1 MTTVFRCSLALFS
14 HSQHLFTL
22 LFTHYKGF
30 AVSLD
35 TTLKAQSNSG
45 ILESVFKLS
54 ERKTTI
60 GTELYAG
67 FITFLAMSY
76 ILAVN
81 PAILGSIPGMDKGA
95 VFTATALA
103 AAAATLIMGI
113 WGNYPVMLAPGMSM
127 NGFFKGML
135 LSGSVAL
142 VWHEA
147 LFGIFLSGVLY
158 LILSMTNIRKA
169 MIESIPE
176 DLKLA
181 ITVSLGLFIAFL
193 GLKNA
198 GIIVSNPII
207 LVSMG
212 NIADPQVII
221 AYISIFVAL
230 GCMIRDIKLATFIS
244 FVSAILLTAL
254 ADVFSGTN
262 NAPIPEQVITAPP
275 SLSGSFAAVF
285 NFSGLTA
292 DKLFDLLFI
301 VIIFLIV
308 DFFDGLSTIVGVGRD
323 AGIIDKDGKVPNA
336 RSALVADAG
345 GTVIGSVL
353 GTTSITAFSES
364 GIASS
369 QGAKTGLAAV
379 VVAGLFLISLFLYPL
394 FSIFSAAMVAPAMVV
409 VGIYM
414 IGRLGDIRWEQKES
428 RIAAFFTIMFT
439 VLSFS
444 PANGMAMGFI
454 SYAFSMVVAGK
465 GKEVHLVIYAL
476 SLLFMGYLVLL

>member
-1 MTTVFRCSLALFS
+1 MSTDS
-14 HSQHLFTL
+14 
-22 LFTHYKGF
+22 
-30 AVSLD
+30 
-35 TTLKAQSNSG
+35 TLKAQNTSG
-45 ILESVFKLS
+45 SLDSMFKIT

-81 PAILGSIPGMDKGA
+81 PAILGGIPGMDKGA

-103 AAAATLIMGI
+103 AAIATLIMGI

-127 NGFFKGML
+127 NGFFKGLL
-135 LSGSVAL
+135 LSGSVAVL
-142 VWHEA
+142 WNEA
-147 LFGIFLSGVLY
+147 LFGIFLSGILY
-158 LILSMTNIRKA
+158 LAFSLTNIRKS

-198 GIIVSNPII
+198 GIIVSNPFV
-207 LVSMG
+207 LVGLGDIS
-212 NIADPQVII
+212 DPKVVI
-221 AYISIFVAL
+221 AYVSIFIAL
-230 GCMIRDIKLATFIS
+230 GCMVRDIKLATFIS
-244 FVSAILLTAL
+244 FVSAIVLTIL
-254 ADVFSGTN
+254 ADFFMGTS
-262 NAPIPEQVITAPP
+262 NAPIPDQFVAMPP
-275 SLSGSFAAVF
+275 SMAGSFGAIF
-285 NFSGLTA
+285 DFSAFTPE
-292 DKLFDLLFI
+292 KMFDLLFI
-301 VIIFLIV
+301 VLIFLIV

-336 RSALVADAG
+336 KSALVADAG
-345 GTVIGSVL
+345 GTVIGSIL

-379 VVAGLFLISLFLYPL
+379 MVAGLFLISLFLYPI

-414 IGRLGDIRWEQKES
+414 VGRLGQINWEKKES

-454 SYAFSMVVAGK
+454 SYAFTMVVAGK
-465 GKEVHLVIYAL
+465 GKEVHPLIYGL
-476 SLLFMGYLVLL
+476 CVVFLTYLILL

>member
-1 MTTVFRCSLALFS
+1 MSQETVLQAPSSEQSLIERQF
-14 HSQHLFTL
+14 
-22 LFTHYKGF
+22 K
-30 AVSLD
+30 V
-35 TTLKAQSNSG
+35 AQ
-45 ILESVFKLS
+45 
-54 ERKTTI
+54 RKSTI

-81 PAILGSIPGMDKGA
+81 PAILGDIPGMDRGA
-95 VFTATALA
+95 IFTATAIA
-103 AAAATLIMGI
+103 AAVATLIMGI
-113 WGNYPVMLAPGMSM
+113 FGNYPVMLAPGMSM

-135 LSGSVAL
+135 FSGSVAL
-142 VWHEA
+142 LWNEA
-147 LFGIFLSGVLY
+147 LFGIFLSGIIY
-158 LILSMTNIRKA
+158 LAFSMTKVRKT

-212 NIADPQVII
+212 NIKDPQVLI
-221 AYISIFVAL
+221 AYISIFIAL

-244 FVSAILLTAL
+244 FVSSIVLTIV
-254 ADVFSGTN
+254 ADMMLGTA
-262 NAPIPEQVITAPP
+262 NAPIPDSLVSAPP
-275 SLSGSFAAVF
+275 SLAPSFGAIF
-285 NFSGLTA
+285 DFSAFTA

-301 VIIFLIV
+301 VIIFFIV

-336 RSALVADAG
+336 KSALVADAG
-345 GTVIGSVL
+345 GTVIGTML

-379 VVAGLFLISLFLYPL
+379 VVSGLFLLSLFLYPL
-394 FSIFSAAMVAPAMVV
+394 FSIFSTAIVAPAMVV

-414 IGRLGDIRWEQKES
+414 VGRLGNIQWEQKES

-439 VLSFS
+439 ILSFS

-454 SYAFSMVVAGK
+454 SYSFSMIVAGR
-465 GKEVHLVIYAL
+465 GKEVHPIIYGL
-476 SLLFMGYLVLL
+476 SAIFIAYLVLM

>member
-1 MTTVFRCSLALFS
+1 MERIHTFIPPIYSI
-14 HSQHLFTL
+14 
-22 LFTHYKGF
+22 GF
-30 AVSLD
+30 IVSLD
-35 TTLKAQSNSG
+35 TALANSKSTS
-45 ILESVFKLS
+45 IVESIFKVTQ
-54 ERKTTI
+54 RKSTI

-81 PAILGSIPGMDKGA
+81 PAILGDIPGMDRGA
-95 VFTATALA
+95 IFTATALA
-103 AAAATLIMGI
+103 AGIATLIMGVF
-113 WGNYPVMLAPGMSM
+113 GNYPVMLAPGMSM
-127 NGFFKGML
+127 NGFFKGL
-135 LSGSVAL
+135 LFSSSMAL

-147 LFGIFLSGVLY
+147 LFGIFLSGIIY
-158 LILSMTNIRKA
+158 LIFSLTKIRRT
-169 MIESIPE
+169 MIEAIPE

-198 GIIVSNPII
+198 GIIVSNPIV

-212 NIADPQVII
+212 QITDPQVMI

-230 GCMIRDIKLATFIS
+230 ACMIRDIKLATFIS
-244 FVSAILLTAL
+244 FVASMVLTLGADMIL
-254 ADVFSGTN
+254 GTSH
-262 NAPIPEQVITAPP
+262 APIPETLISTPP
-275 SLSGSFAAVF
+275 SLAPSFGAIF
-285 NFSGLTA
+285 NFSGFTPE
-292 DKLFDLLFI
+292 KLFDLFFI
-301 VIIFLIV
+301 VMVFFIV
-308 DFFDGLSTIVGVGRD
+308 DFFDGLSTIVGVGKD

-336 RSALVADAG
+336 KSALVADAG
-345 GTVIGSVL
+345 GTVIGTIL

-379 VVAGLFLISLFLYPL
+379 MTAILFFLSLFLYP
-394 FSIFSAAMVAPAMVV
+394 IFSVFSTAIVAPAMVV

-414 IGRLGDIRWEQKES
+414 VGRLGQIQWDKKES
-428 RIAAFFTIMFT
+428 RIATFFTIMFT

-454 SYAFSMVVAGK
+454 TYSFSMLVAGK
-465 GKEVHLVIYAL
+465 GKEVHPLIYGL
-476 SLLFMGYLVLL
+476 SVVFIAYLVLM

>member
-1 MTTVFRCSLALFS
+1 MSTDS
-14 HSQHLFTL
+14 
-22 LFTHYKGF
+22 
-30 AVSLD
+30 
-35 TTLKAQSNSG
+35 TLKAQNTSG
-45 ILESVFKLS
+45 SLDSMFKIT

-81 PAILGSIPGMDKGA
+81 PAILGGIPGMDKGA

-103 AAAATLIMGI
+103 AAIATLIMGI

-127 NGFFKGML
+127 NGFFKGLL
-135 LSGSVAL
+135 LSGSVAVL
-142 VWHEA
+142 WNEA
-147 LFGIFLSGVLY
+147 LFGIFLSGILY
-158 LILSMTNIRKA
+158 LAFSLTNIRKS

-198 GIIVSNPII
+198 GIIVSNPFV
-207 LVSMG
+207 LVGLGDIS
-212 NIADPQVII
+212 DPKVII
-221 AYISIFVAL
+221 AYVSIFIAL
-230 GCMIRDIKLATFIS
+230 GCMVRDIKLATFIS
-244 FVSAILLTAL
+244 FVSAIVLTIL
-254 ADVFSGTN
+254 ADFFMGTS
-262 NAPIPEQVITAPP
+262 NAPIPDQFVAMPP
-275 SLSGSFAAVF
+275 SMAGSFGAIF
-285 NFSGLTA
+285 DFSAFTPE
-292 DKLFDLLFI
+292 KMFDLLFI
-301 VIIFLIV
+301 VLIFLIV

-336 RSALVADAG
+336 KSALVADAG
-345 GTVIGSVL
+345 GTVIGSIL

-379 VVAGLFLISLFLYPL
+379 MVAGLFLISLFLYPI

-414 IGRLGDIRWEQKES
+414 VGRLGQINWEKKES

-454 SYAFSMVVAGK
+454 SYAFTMVVAGK
-465 GKEVHLVIYAL
+465 RKEVHPLIYGL
-476 SLLFMGYLVLL
+476 CVVFLTYLILL

>member
-1 MTTVFRCSLALFS
+1 M
-14 HSQHLFTL
+14 
-22 LFTHYKGF
+22 
-30 AVSLD
+30 SLD
-35 TTLKAQSNSG
+35 STLKAQNQAG
-45 ILESVFKLS
+45 LLDSVFKIT
-54 ERKTTI
+54 ERKTTL

-81 PAILGSIPGMDKGA
+81 PAILGGIPGMDKGA

-103 AAAATLIMGI
+103 AAIATFIMGV

-135 LSGSVAL
+135 LSSSVAL
-142 VWHEA
+142 LWNEA
-147 LFGIFLSGVLY
+147 LFGIFLSGVVY
-158 LILSMTNIRKA
+158 LLLSLTNIRKSL
-169 MIESIPE
+169 IESIPE
-176 DLKLA
+176 DLKNA

-198 GIIVSNPII
+198 GIIVDNKFV
-207 LVSMG
+207 LVGMG
-212 NIADPQVII
+212 NITEPQVII
-221 AYISIFVAL
+221 AYISIFIAL
-230 GCMIRDIKLATFIS
+230 GCMVRDIKLATFIS
-244 FVSAILLTAL
+244 FVSAIVLTL
-254 ADVFSGTN
+254 IADMVMGTS
-262 NAPIPEQVITAPP
+262 NAPIPEQIVTAPP
-275 SLSGSFAAVF
+275 SMASTFGAIFD
-285 NFSGLTA
+285 FSSLTA
-292 DKLFDLLFI
+292 DKMFDLLF
-301 VIIFLIV
+301 VVVIFLIV
-308 DFFDGLSTIVGVGRD
+308 DFFDGMSTIVGVGRD

-379 VVAGLFLISLFLYPL
+379 VVSGLFLVSLFLYPL

-414 IGRLGDIRWEQKES
+414 IGRLGQINWDKKES

-465 GKEVHLVIYAL
+465 GKQVHPIIYAL
-476 SLLFMGYLVLL
+476 SAVFLAYLLLL

>member
-1 MTTVFRCSLALFS
+1 MSLES
-14 HSQHLFTL
+14 
-22 LFTHYKGF
+22 
-30 AVSLD
+30 
-35 TTLKAQSNSG
+35 TLKEQKSG
-45 ILESVFKLS
+45 SVLESIFKIS

-60 GTELYAG
+60 STELYAG
-67 FITFLAMSY
+67 FITFLAMTY

-81 PAILGSIPGMDKGA
+81 PAILGGIPGMDKGA
-95 VFTATALA
+95 VFTATALSA
-103 AAAATLIMGI
+103 AIATLIMGI

-142 VWHEA
+142 VWNEA
-147 LFGIFLSGVLY
+147 LFGIFLSGIVY
-158 LILSMTNIRKA
+158 LILSMTNIRKTL
-169 MIESIPE
+169 IESIPE

-181 ITVSLGLFIAFL
+181 ITVSLGMFIAFL

-212 NIADPQVII
+212 DISNPQVLI
-221 AYISIFVAL
+221 AYISIFIAL

-244 FVSAILLTAL
+244 FVSAILLTVI
-254 ADVFSGTN
+254 ADLVMGTN
-262 NAPIPEQVITAPP
+262 NAPIPDQVFSMPP
-275 SLSGSFAAVF
+275 SIDSTFGAVF
-285 NFSGLTA
+285 DISGLTA
-292 DKLFDLLFI
+292 DKWFDLLFI
-301 VIIFLIV
+301 VVIFLIV

-323 AGIIDKDGKVPNA
+323 AGIIDDDGKVPNA

-345 GTVIGSVL
+345 GTVIGSIL

-379 VVAGLFLISLFLYPL
+379 MVAGLFALSLFMYPI

-414 IGRLGDIRWEQKES
+414 IGRLGQISWDQKES
-428 RIAAFFTIMFT
+428 RIATFFTIMFT

-454 SYAFSMVVAGK
+454 SYSFSMLVAGR
-465 GKEVHLVIYAL
+465 GKEVHPVIYVL
-476 SLLFMGYLVLL
+476 SLVFLTYLVLL

>member
-1 MTTVFRCSLALFS
+1 MSTDF
-14 HSQHLFTL
+14 
-22 LFTHYKGF
+22 
-30 AVSLD
+30 
-35 TTLKAQSNSG
+35 TLKAQNTSG
-45 ILESVFKLS
+45 SLDSMFKIT

-81 PAILGSIPGMDKGA
+81 PAILGDIPGMDKGA
-95 VFTATALA
+95 VFTATALSA
-103 AAAATLIMGI
+103 AIATLIMGI

-127 NGFFKGML
+127 NGFFKGLL
-135 LSGSVAL
+135 LSGSVAVL
-142 VWHEA
+142 WNEA
-147 LFGIFLSGVLY
+147 LFGIFLSGILY
-158 LILSMTNIRKA
+158 LAFSLTNIRKS

-198 GIIVSNPII
+198 GIIVSNPFV
-207 LVSMG
+207 LVGLGDIS
-212 NIADPQVII
+212 DPKVII
-221 AYISIFVAL
+221 AYVSIFIAL
-230 GCMIRDIKLATFIS
+230 GCMVRDIKLATFIS
-244 FVSAILLTAL
+244 FVSAIVLTIL
-254 ADVFSGTN
+254 ADVFMGTS
-262 NAPIPEQVITAPP
+262 NAPIPEQLVAMPP
-275 SLSGSFAAVF
+275 SMAGSFGAIF
-285 NFSGLTA
+285 DFSAFTPE
-292 DKLFDLLFI
+292 KMFDLLFI
-301 VIIFLIV
+301 VLIFLIV

-336 RSALVADAG
+336 KSALVADAG
-345 GTVIGSVL
+345 GTVIGSIL

-379 VVAGLFLISLFLYPL
+379 MVAGLFLISLFLYPI

-414 IGRLGDIRWEQKES
+414 VGRLGQINWEKKES

-454 SYAFSMVVAGK
+454 SYAFTMVVAGK
-465 GKEVHLVIYAL
+465 RKEVHPLIYGL
-476 SLLFMGYLVLL
+476 CVVFLTYLILL

>member
-1 MTTVFRCSLALFS
+1 MSTDS
-14 HSQHLFTL
+14 
-22 LFTHYKGF
+22 
-30 AVSLD
+30 
-35 TTLKAQSNSG
+35 TLKAQNTSG
-45 ILESVFKLS
+45 SLDSMFKIT

-81 PAILGSIPGMDKGA
+81 PAILGGIPGMDKGA

-103 AAAATLIMGI
+103 AAIATLIMGV

-127 NGFFKGML
+127 NGFFKGLL
-135 LSGSVAL
+135 LSGSVAVL
-142 VWHEA
+142 WNEA
-147 LFGIFLSGVLY
+147 LFGIFLSGILY
-158 LILSMTNIRKA
+158 LAFSLTNIRKS

-198 GIIVSNPII
+198 GIIVSNPFV
-207 LVSMG
+207 LVGLGDIS
-212 NIADPQVII
+212 DPKVVI
-221 AYISIFVAL
+221 AYVSIFIAL
-230 GCMIRDIKLATFIS
+230 GCMVRDIKLATFIS
-244 FVSAILLTAL
+244 FVSAIVLTIL
-254 ADVFSGTN
+254 ADFFMGTS
-262 NAPIPEQVITAPP
+262 NAPIPDQFVAMPP
-275 SLSGSFAAVF
+275 SMAGSFGAIF
-285 NFSGLTA
+285 DFSAFTPE
-292 DKLFDLLFI
+292 KMFDLLFI
-301 VIIFLIV
+301 VLIFLIV

-336 RSALVADAG
+336 KSALVADAG
-345 GTVIGSVL
+345 GTVIGSIL

-379 VVAGLFLISLFLYPL
+379 MVAGLFLISLFLYPI

-414 IGRLGDIRWEQKES
+414 VGRLGQINWEKKES

-454 SYAFSMVVAGK
+454 SYAFTMVVAGK
-465 GKEVHLVIYAL
+465 RKEVHPLIYGL
-476 SLLFMGYLVLL
+476 CVVFLTYLILL

>member
-1 MTTVFRCSLALFS
+1 MSLESAAKPTPSSF
-14 HSQHLFTL
+14 
-22 LFTHYKGF
+22 
-30 AVSLD
+30 LD
-35 TTLKAQSNSG
+35 TR
-45 ILESVFKLS
+45 FKLS

-60 GTELYAG
+60 GTEIYAG

-81 PAILGSIPGMDKGA
+81 PAILGDIPGMDRGA

-103 AAAATLIMGI
+103 AALATLIMGLF
-113 WGNYPVMLAPGMSM
+113 GNYPVMLAPGMSM

-135 LSGSVAL
+135 FSGSVAL

-158 LILSMTNIRKA
+158 LILSMTQIRKA

-198 GIIVSNPII
+198 GIIVSNPFI

-212 NIADPQVII
+212 NISDPQVII

-244 FVSAILLTAL
+244 FVSAIILTVI
-254 ADVFSGTN
+254 ADAFMGTS
-262 NAPIPEQVITAPP
+262 NAPIPETLVTVPP
-275 SLSGSFAAVF
+275 SMAGSFGAIF
-285 NFSGLTA
+285 DFSGFTA
-292 DKLFDLLFI
+292 EKLFDLLFI
-301 VIIFLIV
+301 VVIFLIV

-353 GTTSITAFSES
+353 GTTSVTAFSES
-364 GIASS
+364 GIASA

-379 VVAGLFLISLFLYPL
+379 TVAGLFLVSLFLYPV

-414 IGRLGDIRWEQKES
+414 IGRLGQISWEQKES

-465 GKEVHLVIYAL
+465 GKQVHPVIYAL
-476 SLLFMGYLVLL
+476 SVLFMLYLVLL

>member
-1 MTTVFRCSLALFS
+1 MSTDS
-14 HSQHLFTL
+14 
-22 LFTHYKGF
+22 
-30 AVSLD
+30 
-35 TTLKAQSNSG
+35 TLKAQNTSG
-45 ILESVFKLS
+45 SLDSMFKIT

-81 PAILGSIPGMDKGA
+81 PAILGDIPGMDKGA
-95 VFTATALA
+95 VFTATALSA
-103 AAAATLIMGI
+103 AIATLIMGI

-127 NGFFKGML
+127 NGFFKGLL

-142 VWHEA
+142 LWNEA
-147 LFGIFLSGVLY
+147 LFGIFLSGILY
-158 LILSMTNIRKA
+158 LAFSLTNIRKS

-198 GIIVSNPII
+198 GIIVSNPFV
-207 LVSMG
+207 LVGLGDIS
-212 NIADPQVII
+212 DPKVII
-221 AYISIFVAL
+221 AYVSIFIAL
-230 GCMIRDIKLATFIS
+230 GCMVRDIKLATFIS
-244 FVSAILLTAL
+244 FVSAIVLTIL
-254 ADVFSGTN
+254 ADVFMGTS
-262 NAPIPEQVITAPP
+262 NAPIPEQFIAMPP
-275 SLSGSFAAVF
+275 SMAGSFGAIF
-285 NFSGLTA
+285 DFSAFTPE
-292 DKLFDLLFI
+292 KMFDLLFI
-301 VIIFLIV
+301 VLIFLIV

-336 RSALVADAG
+336 KSALVADAG
-345 GTVIGSVL
+345 GTVIGSIL

-379 VVAGLFLISLFLYPL
+379 MVAGLFLISLFLYPI

-414 IGRLGDIRWEQKES
+414 VGRLGQINWEKKES

-454 SYAFSMVVAGK
+454 SYAFTMVVAGK
-465 GKEVHLVIYAL
+465 RKEVHPLIYGL
-476 SLLFMGYLVLL
+476 CVVFLTYLILL

>member
-1 MTTVFRCSLALFS
+1 MSTDS
-14 HSQHLFTL
+14 
-22 LFTHYKGF
+22 
-30 AVSLD
+30 
-35 TTLKAQSNSG
+35 TLKAQNTSG
-45 ILESVFKLS
+45 SLDSMFKIT

-81 PAILGSIPGMDKGA
+81 PAILGGIPGMDKGA

-103 AAAATLIMGI
+103 AAIATLIMGI

-127 NGFFKGML
+127 NGFFKGLL
-135 LSGSVAL
+135 LSGSVAVL
-142 VWHEA
+142 WNEA
-147 LFGIFLSGVLY
+147 LFGIFLSGILY
-158 LILSMTNIRKA
+158 LAFSLTNIRKS

-198 GIIVSNPII
+198 GIIVSNPFV
-207 LVSMG
+207 LVGLGDIS
-212 NIADPQVII
+212 DPKVII
-221 AYISIFVAL
+221 AYVSIFIAL
-230 GCMIRDIKLATFIS
+230 GCMVRDIKLATFIS
-244 FVSAILLTAL
+244 FVSAIVLTIL
-254 ADVFSGTN
+254 ADFFMGTS
-262 NAPIPEQVITAPP
+262 NAPIPDQFVAMPP
-275 SLSGSFAAVF
+275 SMAGSFGAIF
-285 NFSGLTA
+285 DFSAFTPE
-292 DKLFDLLFI
+292 KMFDLLFI
-301 VIIFLIV
+301 VLIFLIV

-336 RSALVADAG
+336 KSALVADAG
-345 GTVIGSVL
+345 GTVIGSIL

-379 VVAGLFLISLFLYPL
+379 MVAGLFLISLFLYPI

-414 IGRLGDIRWEQKES
+414 VGRLGQINWEKKES

-454 SYAFSMVVAGK
+454 SYAFTMVVAGK
-465 GKEVHLVIYAL
+465 RKEVHPLIYGL
-476 SLLFMGYLVLL
+476 CMVFLTYLILL

>member
-1 MTTVFRCSLALFS
+1 MSTDS
-14 HSQHLFTL
+14 
-22 LFTHYKGF
+22 
-30 AVSLD
+30 
-35 TTLKAQSNSG
+35 TLKAQNTSG
-45 ILESVFKLS
+45 SLDSMFKIT

-81 PAILGSIPGMDKGA
+81 PAILGGIPGMDKGA

-103 AAAATLIMGI
+103 AAISTLIMGI

-127 NGFFKGML
+127 NGFFKGLL
-135 LSGSVAL
+135 LSGSVAVL
-142 VWHEA
+142 WNEA
-147 LFGIFLSGVLY
+147 LFGIFLSGILY
-158 LILSMTNIRKA
+158 LAFSLTNIRKS

-198 GIIVSNPII
+198 GIIVSNPFV
-207 LVSMG
+207 LVGLGDIS
-212 NIADPQVII
+212 DPKVII
-221 AYISIFVAL
+221 AYVSIFIAL

-244 FVSAILLTAL
+244 FVSAIVLTIL
-254 ADVFSGTN
+254 ADVFMGTS
-262 NAPIPEQVITAPP
+262 NAPIPEQLVAMPP
-275 SLSGSFAAVF
+275 SMAGSFGAIF
-285 NFSGLTA
+285 DFSAFTPE
-292 DKLFDLLFI
+292 KMFDLLFI
-301 VIIFLIV
+301 VLIFLIV

-336 RSALVADAG
+336 KSALVADAG
-345 GTVIGSVL
+345 GTVIGSIL

-379 VVAGLFLISLFLYPL
+379 MVAGLFLISLFLYPI

-414 IGRLGDIRWEQKES
+414 VGRLGQINWEKKES

-454 SYAFSMVVAGK
+454 SYAFTMVVAGK
-465 GKEVHLVIYAL
+465 RKEVHPLIYGL
-476 SLLFMGYLVLL
+476 CVVFLTYLILL

>member
-1 MTTVFRCSLALFS
+1 MSTDS
-14 HSQHLFTL
+14 
-22 LFTHYKGF
+22 
-30 AVSLD
+30 
-35 TTLKAQSNSG
+35 TLKAQNTSG
-45 ILESVFKLS
+45 SLDSMFKIT

-81 PAILGSIPGMDKGA
+81 PAILGGIPGMDKGA
-95 VFTATALA
+95 VFTATALSA
-103 AAAATLIMGI
+103 AIATLIMGI

-127 NGFFKGML
+127 NGFFKGLL
-135 LSGSVAL
+135 LSGSVAVL
-142 VWHEA
+142 WNEA
-147 LFGIFLSGVLY
+147 LFGIFLSGILY
-158 LILSMTNIRKA
+158 LAFSLTNIRKS

-198 GIIVSNPII
+198 GIIVSNPFV
-207 LVSMG
+207 LVGLGDIS
-212 NIADPQVII
+212 DPKVII
-221 AYISIFVAL
+221 AYVSIFIAL
-230 GCMIRDIKLATFIS
+230 GCMVRDIKLATFIS
-244 FVSAILLTAL
+244 FVSAIVLTIL
-254 ADVFSGTN
+254 ADVFMGTS
-262 NAPIPEQVITAPP
+262 NAPIPEQLVAMPP
-275 SLSGSFAAVF
+275 SMAGSFGAIF
-285 NFSGLTA
+285 DFSAFTPE
-292 DKLFDLLFI
+292 KMFDLLFI
-301 VIIFLIV
+301 VLIFLIV

-336 RSALVADAG
+336 KSALVADAG
-345 GTVIGSVL
+345 GTVIGSIL

-379 VVAGLFLISLFLYPL
+379 MVAGLFLISLFLYPI

-414 IGRLGDIRWEQKES
+414 VGRLGQINWEKKES

-454 SYAFSMVVAGK
+454 SYAFTMVVAGK
-465 GKEVHLVIYAL
+465 RKEVHPLIYGL
-476 SLLFMGYLVLL
+476 CVVFLTYLILL

>member
-1 MTTVFRCSLALFS
+1 MSTDS
-14 HSQHLFTL
+14 
-22 LFTHYKGF
+22 
-30 AVSLD
+30 
-35 TTLKAQSNSG
+35 TLKAQNTSG
-45 ILESVFKLS
+45 SLDSMFKIT

-81 PAILGSIPGMDKGA
+81 PAILGGIPGMDKGA

-103 AAAATLIMGI
+103 AAIATLIMGI

-127 NGFFKGML
+127 NGFFKGLL
-135 LSGSVAL
+135 LSGSVAVL
-142 VWHEA
+142 WNEA
-147 LFGIFLSGVLY
+147 LFGIFLSGILY
-158 LILSMTNIRKA
+158 LAFSLTNIRKS

-198 GIIVSNPII
+198 GIIVSNPFV
-207 LVSMG
+207 LVGLGDIS
-212 NIADPQVII
+212 DPKVVI
-221 AYISIFVAL
+221 AYVSIFIAL
-230 GCMIRDIKLATFIS
+230 GCMVRDIKLATFIS
-244 FVSAILLTAL
+244 FVSAIVLTIL
-254 ADVFSGTN
+254 ADFFMGTS
-262 NAPIPEQVITAPP
+262 NAPIPDQFVAMPP
-275 SLSGSFAAVF
+275 SMAGSFGAIF
-285 NFSGLTA
+285 DFSAFTPE
-292 DKLFDLLFI
+292 KMFDLMFI
-301 VIIFLIV
+301 VLIFLIV

-336 RSALVADAG
+336 KSALVADAG
-345 GTVIGSVL
+345 GTVIGSIL

-379 VVAGLFLISLFLYPL
+379 MVAGLFLISLFLYPI

-414 IGRLGDIRWEQKES
+414 VGRLGQINWEKKES

-454 SYAFSMVVAGK
+454 SYAFTMVVAGK
-465 GKEVHLVIYAL
+465 RKEVHPLIYGLCVVFLAYL
-476 SLLFMGYLVLL
+476 ILL

>member
-1 MTTVFRCSLALFS
+1 M
-14 HSQHLFTL
+14 
-22 LFTHYKGF
+22 
-30 AVSLD
+30 
-35 TTLKAQSNSG
+35 
-45 ILESVFKLS
+45 FKIT

-81 PAILGSIPGMDKGA
+81 PAILGGIPGMDKGA
-95 VFTATALA
+95 VFTATALSA
-103 AAAATLIMGI
+103 AIATLIMGI

-127 NGFFKGML
+127 NGFFKGLL
-135 LSGSVAL
+135 LSGSVAVL
-142 VWHEA
+142 WNEA
-147 LFGIFLSGVLY
+147 LFGIFLSGMLY
-158 LILSMTNIRKA
+158 LAFSLTNIRKS

-198 GIIVSNPII
+198 GIIVSNPFV
-207 LVSMG
+207 LVGLGDIS
-212 NIADPQVII
+212 DPKVII
-221 AYISIFVAL
+221 AYVSIFIAL
-230 GCMIRDIKLATFIS
+230 GCMVRDIKLATFIS
-244 FVSAILLTAL
+244 FVSAIVLTIL
-254 ADVFSGTN
+254 ADVFMGTS
-262 NAPIPEQVITAPP
+262 NAPIPEQLVAMPP
-275 SLSGSFAAVF
+275 SMAGSFGAIF
-285 NFSGLTA
+285 DFSAFTPE
-292 DKLFDLLFI
+292 KMFDLLFI
-301 VIIFLIV
+301 VLIFLIV

-336 RSALVADAG
+336 KSALVADAG
-345 GTVIGSVL
+345 GTVIGSIL

-379 VVAGLFLISLFLYPL
+379 MVAGLFLISLFLYPI

-414 IGRLGDIRWEQKES
+414 VGRLGQINWEKKES

-454 SYAFSMVVAGK
+454 SYAFTMVVAGK
-465 GKEVHLVIYAL
+465 RKEVHSLIYGL
-476 SLLFMGYLVLL
+476 CVVFLTYLILL

>member
-1 MTTVFRCSLALFS
+1 MSAELTGQRQASPS
-14 HSQHLFTL
+14 
-22 LFTHYKGF
+22 
-30 AVSLD
+30 
-35 TTLKAQSNSG
+35 
-45 ILESVFKLS
+45 IIESTFKVS
-54 ERKTTI
+54 ERKSTI
-60 GTELYAG
+60 GTEVYAG

-81 PAILGSIPGMDKGA
+81 PAILGDIPGMERGA

-103 AAAATLIMGI
+103 AAFATLIMGI
-113 WGNYPVMLAPGMSM
+113 FGNYPVMLAPGMSM

-147 LFGIFLSGVLY
+147 LLGIFFSGVIY
-158 LILSMTNIRKA
+158 LILSLTKIRKA

-212 NIADPQVII
+212 DISDPKVII
-221 AYISIFVAL
+221 AYISIFIAL
-230 GCMIRDIKLATFIS
+230 GCMVRDIKLATFIS
-244 FVSAILLTAL
+244 FVSAIVLTIL
-254 ADVFSGTN
+254 ADTFMGTN
-262 NAPIPEQVITAPP
+262 NAPIPEQLVAMPPSMASSFGAIFDFSGITAE
-275 SLSGSFAAVF
+275 
-285 NFSGLTA
+285 
-292 DKLFDLLFI
+292 KMFDLLFI
-301 VIIFLIV
+301 MIIFLIV

-336 RSALVADAG
+336 RSALIADAG
-345 GTVIGSVL
+345 GTVMGSMF
-353 GTTSITAFSES
+353 GTTSVTAFSES

-379 VVAGLFLISLFLYPL
+379 VVAGLFLLSLFLYPL
-394 FSIFSAAMVAPAMVV
+394 FSLFSAAMVAPAMVV

-414 IGRLGDIRWEQKES
+414 IGRLGDIKWEKKES

-465 GKEVHLVIYAL
+465 GKQVHPVIYVL
-476 SLLFMGYLVLL
+476 SVVFMAYLVLL

>member
-1 MTTVFRCSLALFS
+1 MSTDS
-14 HSQHLFTL
+14 
-22 LFTHYKGF
+22 
-30 AVSLD
+30 
-35 TTLKAQSNSG
+35 TLKAQNTSG
-45 ILESVFKLS
+45 SLDSMFKIT

-81 PAILGSIPGMDKGA
+81 PAILGGIPGMDKGA

-103 AAAATLIMGI
+103 AAISTLIMGI

-127 NGFFKGML
+127 NGFFKGLL
-135 LSGSVAL
+135 LSGSVAVL
-142 VWHEA
+142 WNEA
-147 LFGIFLSGVLY
+147 LFGIFLSGILY
-158 LILSMTNIRKA
+158 LAFSLTNIRKS

-198 GIIVSNPII
+198 GIIVSNPFV
-207 LVSMG
+207 LVGLGDIS
-212 NIADPQVII
+212 DPKVII
-221 AYISIFVAL
+221 AYVSIFIAL
-230 GCMIRDIKLATFIS
+230 GCMVRDIKLATFIS
-244 FVSAILLTAL
+244 FVSAIVLTIL
-254 ADVFSGTN
+254 ADVFMGTS
-262 NAPIPEQVITAPP
+262 NAPIPEQLVAMPP
-275 SLSGSFAAVF
+275 SMAGSFGAIF
-285 NFSGLTA
+285 DFSAFTPE
-292 DKLFDLLFI
+292 KMFDLLFI
-301 VIIFLIV
+301 VLIFLIV

-336 RSALVADAG
+336 KSALVADAG
-345 GTVIGSVL
+345 GTVIGSIL

-379 VVAGLFLISLFLYPL
+379 MVAGLFLISLFLYPI

-414 IGRLGDIRWEQKES
+414 VGRLGQINWEKKES

-454 SYAFSMVVAGK
+454 SYAFTMVVAGK
-465 GKEVHLVIYAL
+465 RKEVHSLIYGL
-476 SLLFMGYLVLL
+476 CVVFLTYLILL

>member
-1 MTTVFRCSLALFS
+1 MSTDS
-14 HSQHLFTL
+14 
-22 LFTHYKGF
+22 
-30 AVSLD
+30 
-35 TTLKAQSNSG
+35 TLKAQNSSG
-45 ILESVFKLS
+45 SLDSLFKIT

-81 PAILGSIPGMDKGA
+81 PAILGGIPGMDKGA

-103 AAAATLIMGI
+103 AAISTLIMGI

-127 NGFFKGML
+127 NGFFKGLL
-135 LSGSVAL
+135 LSGSVAVL
-142 VWHEA
+142 WNEA
-147 LFGIFLSGVLY
+147 LFGIFLSGILY
-158 LILSMTNIRKA
+158 LAFSLTNIRKS

-198 GIIVSNPII
+198 GIIVSNPFV
-207 LVSMG
+207 LVGLGDIS
-212 NIADPQVII
+212 DPKVII
-221 AYISIFVAL
+221 AYVSIFIAL
-230 GCMIRDIKLATFIS
+230 GCMVRDIKLATFIS
-244 FVSAILLTAL
+244 FVSAIVLTIL
-254 ADVFSGTN
+254 ADVFMGTS
-262 NAPIPEQVITAPP
+262 NAPIPEQLVAMPP
-275 SLSGSFAAVF
+275 SMAGSFGAIF
-285 NFSGLTA
+285 DFSAFTPE
-292 DKLFDLLFI
+292 KMFDLLFI
-301 VIIFLIV
+301 VLIFLIV

-336 RSALVADAG
+336 KSALVADAG
-345 GTVIGSVL
+345 GTVIGSIL

-379 VVAGLFLISLFLYPL
+379 MVAGLFLISLFLYPI

-414 IGRLGDIRWEQKES
+414 VGRLGQINWEKKES

-454 SYAFSMVVAGK
+454 SYAFTMVVAGK
-465 GKEVHLVIYAL
+465 RKEVHPLIYGL
-476 SLLFMGYLVLL
+476 CVVFLTYLILL

>member
-1 MTTVFRCSLALFS
+1 MSVES
-14 HSQHLFTL
+14 
-22 LFTHYKGF
+22 
-30 AVSLD
+30 
-35 TTLKAQSNSG
+35 TLKAQKSSG
-45 ILESVFKLS
+45 ILESIFKIS
-54 ERKTTI
+54 ERKTTVS
-60 GTELYAG
+60 TELYAG

-81 PAILGSIPGMDKGA
+81 PAILGGIPGMDKGA
-95 VFTATALA
+95 VFTATAISA
-103 AAAATLIMGI
+103 AIATLIMGI

-135 LSGSVAL
+135 LSGSVAV

-169 MIESIPE
+169 MIESLPE
-176 DLKLA
+176 DLKLS

-212 NIADPQVII
+212 DIANPQVLI
-221 AYISIFVAL
+221 AYISIFIAL
-230 GCMIRDIKLATFIS
+230 GCMVRDIKLATFIS
-244 FVSAILLTAL
+244 FVSAIVLTVMADWLL
-254 ADVFSGTN
+254 GTN
-262 NAPIPEQVITAPP
+262 YAPIPDQIVSMPP
-275 SLSGSFAAVF
+275 SMDSTFGAIFDLSGI
-285 NFSGLTA
+285 TM
-292 DKLFDLLFI
+292 DKWFDLLFI
-301 VIIFLIV
+301 VVIFLIV
-308 DFFDGLSTIVGVGRD
+308 DFFDGLSTIIGVGRD
-323 AGIIDKDGKVPNA
+323 AGIIDEDGKVPNA

-345 GTVIGSVL
+345 GTVIGSIL

-379 VVAGLFLISLFLYPL
+379 LVAGMFMLSLFLYPL

-414 IGRLGDIRWEQKES
+414 IGRLGQINWDQKES
-428 RIAAFFTIMFT
+428 RISAFFTIMFT

-454 SYAFSMVVAGK
+454 SYCFAMVVAGRA
-465 GKEVHLVIYAL
+465 KEVHPAIYVL
-476 SLLFMGYLVLL
+476 SLVFLAYLVLL

>member
-1 MTTVFRCSLALFS
+1 MNLNS
-14 HSQHLFTL
+14 
-22 LFTHYKGF
+22 
-30 AVSLD
+30 
-35 TTLKAQSNSG
+35 TLKITQ
-45 ILESVFKLS
+45 
-54 ERKTTI
+54 RKTLDSTFKI
-60 GTELYAG
+60 TERQSTVSTEIYAG

-81 PAILGSIPGMDKGA
+81 PAILGDIPGMNHGS

-103 AAAATLIMGI
+103 AAIATLIMGVF
-113 WGNYPVMLAPGMSM
+113 GNYPVMLAPGMSM

-135 LSGSVAL
+135 LSGSIAL

-147 LFGIFLSGVLY
+147 LFGIFLSGVVY
-158 LILSMTNIRKA
+158 LIFSLTKIRRN
-169 MIESIPE
+169 MIEAIPE
-176 DLKLA
+176 DLKLS
-181 ITVSLGLFIAFL
+181 ISVSLGLFIAFL

-212 NIADPQVII
+212 DITHPPVMI
-221 AYISIFVAL
+221 AYISIFIAL
-230 GCMIRDIKLATFIS
+230 ACMIRNIKLATFIS
-244 FVSAILLTAL
+244 FVSAIILTIF
-254 ADVFSGTN
+254 ADFILGTSY
-262 NAPIPEQVITAPP
+262 APLPEQLVSMPP
-275 SLSGSFAAVF
+275 SIEPSMGAIFDLSGF
-285 NFSGLTA
+285 TA
-292 DKLFDLLFI
+292 DKLMDLLFVV
-301 VIIFLIV
+301 VIFFIV

-323 AGIIDKDGKVPNA
+323 AGIISKDGKVPNA

-345 GTVIGSVL
+345 GTVIGAFL

-379 VVAGLFLISLFLYPL
+379 VVSGLFVLSLFLFPL
-394 FSIFSAAMVAPAMVV
+394 FSVFSAAMVAPAMVV
-409 VGIYM
+409 VGVYM
-414 IGRLGDIRWEQKES
+414 IGRIGQINWECTES
-428 RIAAFFTIMFT
+428 RISAFFTIMFT

-465 GKEVHLVIYAL
+465 GKQVHPLIYGLSVLFLVF
-476 SLLFMGYLVLL
+476 LFLT

>member
-1 MTTVFRCSLALFS
+1 M
-14 HSQHLFTL
+14 
-22 LFTHYKGF
+22 
-30 AVSLD
+30 
-35 TTLKAQSNSG
+35 
-45 ILESVFKLS
+45 FKIT

-81 PAILGSIPGMDKGA
+81 PAILGGIPGMDKGA

-103 AAAATLIMGI
+103 AAISTLIMGI

-127 NGFFKGML
+127 NGFFKGLL
-135 LSGSVAL
+135 LSGSVAIL
-142 VWHEA
+142 WNEA
-147 LFGIFLSGVLY
+147 LFGIFLSGILY
-158 LILSMTNIRKA
+158 LAFSLTNIRKS

-198 GIIVSNPII
+198 GIIVSNPFV
-207 LVSMG
+207 LVGLGDIS
-212 NIADPQVII
+212 DPKVII
-221 AYISIFVAL
+221 AYVSIFIAL
-230 GCMIRDIKLATFIS
+230 GCMVRDIKLATFIS
-244 FVSAILLTAL
+244 FVSAIVLTIL
-254 ADVFSGTN
+254 ADVFMGTS
-262 NAPIPEQVITAPP
+262 NAPIPEQLVAMPP
-275 SLSGSFAAVF
+275 SMAGSFGAIF
-285 NFSGLTA
+285 DFSAFTPE
-292 DKLFDLLFI
+292 KMFDLLFI
-301 VIIFLIV
+301 VLIFLIV

-336 RSALVADAG
+336 KSALVADAG
-345 GTVIGSVL
+345 GTVIGSIL

-379 VVAGLFLISLFLYPL
+379 MVAGLFLISLFLYPI

-414 IGRLGDIRWEQKES
+414 VGRLGQINWEKKES

-454 SYAFSMVVAGK
+454 SYAFTMVVAGK
-465 GKEVHLVIYAL
+465 RKEVHPLIYGL
-476 SLLFMGYLVLL
+476 CVVFLTYLILL

>member
-1 MTTVFRCSLALFS
+1 MSQETLIQPSPSSTSVIDRQFR
-14 HSQHLFTL
+14 
-22 LFTHYKGF
+22 
-30 AVSLD
+30 
-35 TTLKAQSNSG
+35 
-45 ILESVFKLS
+45 IS
-54 ERKTTI
+54 ERKSSI

-81 PAILGSIPGMDKGA
+81 PAILGDIPGMDRGA
-95 VFTATALA
+95 VFTATAIA
-103 AAAATLIMGI
+103 AAIATLIMGVF
-113 WGNYPVMLAPGMSM
+113 GNYPVMLAPGMSM
-127 NGFFKGML
+127 NGFFKGVL
-135 LSGSVAL
+135 FSGSVAL
-142 VWHEA
+142 LWHEA
-147 LFGIFLSGVLY
+147 LFGIFLSGIIY
-158 LILSMTNIRKA
+158 LIFSLTKIRKT

-198 GIIVSNPII
+198 GIIVANPFI

-212 NIADPQVII
+212 DIKEPQVLI

-244 FVSAILLTAL
+244 FVTSIVLTIA
-254 ADVFSGTN
+254 ADTFMGTA
-262 NAPIPEQVITAPP
+262 NAPIPDSLVSMPP
-275 SLSGSFAAVF
+275 SLAPSFGAIF
-285 NFSGLTA
+285 NFSAFTPE
-292 DKLFDLLFI
+292 KLFDLLFI
-301 VIIFLIV
+301 VIIFFIV

-336 RSALVADAG
+336 KSALVADAG
-345 GTVIGSVL
+345 GTVIGTVL

-369 QGAKTGLAAV
+369 QGARTGLAAV
-379 VVAGLFLISLFLYPL
+379 VVSGLFLVSLFLFPL
-394 FSIFSAAMVAPAMVV
+394 FSIFSTAIVAPAMVV

-414 IGRLGDIRWEQKES
+414 VGRLGSIQWEKKES

-439 VLSFS
+439 ILSFS

-454 SYAFSMVVAGK
+454 SYSFSMVVAGK
-465 GKEVHLVIYAL
+465 GKEVHPIIYGL
-476 SLLFMGYLVLL
+476 SAIFVTYLVLM

>member
-1 MTTVFRCSLALFS
+1 MSVES
-14 HSQHLFTL
+14 
-22 LFTHYKGF
+22 
-30 AVSLD
+30 
-35 TTLKAQSNSG
+35 TLKAQKSSG
-45 ILESVFKLS
+45 ILESIFKIS
-54 ERKTTI
+54 ERKTTVS
-60 GTELYAG
+60 TELYAG

-81 PAILGSIPGMDKGA
+81 PAILGGIPGMDKGA
-95 VFTATALA
+95 VFTATAVSA
-103 AAAATLIMGI
+103 AIATLIMGI

-135 LSGSVAL
+135 LSGSVAV

-169 MIESIPE
+169 MIESLPE
-176 DLKLA
+176 DLKLS

-198 GIIVSNPII
+198 GIIVSNPIL

-212 NIADPQVII
+212 DIANPQVLI
-221 AYISIFVAL
+221 AYISIFIAL
-230 GCMIRDIKLATFIS
+230 GCMVRDIKLATFIS
-244 FVSAILLTAL
+244 FVSAIILTVM
-254 ADVFSGTN
+254 ADWMLGTN
-262 NAPIPEQVITAPP
+262 FAPIPDQIVSMPP
-275 SLSGSFAAVF
+275 SMDSTFGAIFDLSGI
-285 NFSGLTA
+285 TM
-292 DKLFDLLFI
+292 DKWFDLLFI
-301 VIIFLIV
+301 VVIFLIV
-308 DFFDGLSTIVGVGRD
+308 DFFDGLSTIIGVGRD
-323 AGIIDKDGKVPNA
+323 AGIIDEDGKVPNA

-345 GTVIGSVL
+345 GTVIGSIL

-379 VVAGLFLISLFLYPL
+379 LVAGMFMLSLFLYPL

-414 IGRLGDIRWEQKES
+414 IGRLGQINWDQKES
-428 RIAAFFTIMFT
+428 RISAFFTIMFT

-454 SYAFSMVVAGK
+454 SYCFTMVVAGR
-465 GKEVHLVIYAL
+465 GKEVHPAIYAL
-476 SLLFMGYLVLL
+476 SVVFLAYLILL

>member
-1 MTTVFRCSLALFS
+1 MTQTVTLEQPRAKSALD
-14 HSQHLFTL
+14 
-22 LFTHYKGF
+22 
-30 AVSLD
+30 AR
-35 TTLKAQSNSG
+35 
-45 ILESVFKLS
+45 FKIS
-54 ERKTTI
+54 ERKSTL

-81 PAILGSIPGMDKGA
+81 PAILGDIPGMDQGA
-95 VFTATALA
+95 VFTATAIA
-103 AAAATLIMGI
+103 AAVATLIMGLF
-113 WGNYPVMLAPGMSM
+113 GNYPVMLAPGMSM

-142 VWHEA
+142 LWNEA
-147 LFGIFLSGVLY
+147 LLGIFLSGLIY
-158 LILSMTNIRKA
+158 LGFSMTRIRKT
-169 MIESIPE
+169 MIEAIPE

-212 NIADPQVII
+212 SIHDPQVLI
-221 AYISIFVAL
+221 AYISIFIAL
-230 GCMIRDIKLATFIS
+230 GCMVRDIKLATFIS
-244 FVSAILLTAL
+244 FVSAIVLTL
-254 ADVFSGTN
+254 IADMVLGTS
-262 NAPIPEQVITAPP
+262 NAPIPDSLVAMPP
-275 SLSGSFAAVF
+275 SITPGFAAIF
-285 NFSGLTA
+285 DFSQFTPE
-292 DKLFDLLFI
+292 KLFDLLFI
-301 VIIFLIV
+301 VMIFFIV

-323 AGIIDKDGKVPNA
+323 AGIIQKDGKVPNA

-379 VVAGLFLISLFLYPL
+379 VVAGLFLLSLFLFPL
-394 FSIFSAAMVAPAMVV
+394 FSMFSAAIVAPAMVV

-414 IGRLGDIRWEQKES
+414 IGRLGQIKWEQKES
-428 RIAAFFTIMFT
+428 RIAAFFTMMFT
-439 VLSFS
+439 ILSFS

-454 SYAFSMVVAGK
+454 SYCFAMLGAGK
-465 GKEVHLVIYAL
+465 GKEVHPIIYGLAVVFL
-476 SLLFMGYLVLL
+476 AYLVMM

>member
-1 MTTVFRCSLALFS
+1 MNTDA
-14 HSQHLFTL
+14 
-22 LFTHYKGF
+22 
-30 AVSLD
+30 
-35 TTLKAQSNSG
+35 TLKAQKTSG
-45 ILESVFKLS
+45 SLDSMFKIT

-81 PAILGSIPGMDKGA
+81 PAILGDIPGMDKGA

-103 AAAATLIMGI
+103 AAISTLIMGI

-127 NGFFKGML
+127 NGFFKGLL

-142 VWHEA
+142 LWNEA
-147 LFGIFLSGVLY
+147 LFGIFLSGILY
-158 LILSMTNIRKA
+158 LAFSLTNIRKS

-198 GIIVSNPII
+198 GIIVSNPFV
-207 LVSMG
+207 LVGLGDIS
-212 NIADPQVII
+212 DPKVII
-221 AYISIFVAL
+221 AYISIFIAL
-230 GCMIRDIKLATFIS
+230 GCMVRDIKLATFIS
-244 FVSAILLTAL
+244 FISAIVLTVI
-254 ADVFSGTN
+254 ADLFLGTA
-262 NAPIPEQVITAPP
+262 NAPIPAQLVSMPP
-275 SLSGSFAAVF
+275 SMAGSFGAIF
-285 NFSGLTA
+285 DFSHLTA
-292 DKLFDLLFI
+292 EKMFDLLF
-301 VIIFLIV
+301 VVMIFLIV

-336 RSALVADAG
+336 KSALVADAG
-345 GTVIGSVL
+345 GTVIGSML

-379 VVAGLFLISLFLYPL
+379 MVAGLFLISLFLYPV

-414 IGRLGDIRWEQKES
+414 VGRLGQINWEKKES

-454 SYAFSMVVAGK
+454 SYAFTMVVAGK
-465 GKEVHLVIYAL
+465 GKEVHPLIYTL
-476 SLLFMGYLVLL
+476 CVVFLTYLILL

>member
-1 MTTVFRCSLALFS
+1 M
-14 HSQHLFTL
+14 
-22 LFTHYKGF
+22 
-30 AVSLD
+30 
-35 TTLKAQSNSG
+35 
-45 ILESVFKLS
+45 FKIT

-81 PAILGSIPGMDKGA
+81 PAILGGIPGMDKGA

-103 AAAATLIMGI
+103 AAISTLIMGI

-127 NGFFKGML
+127 NGFFKGLL
-135 LSGSVAL
+135 LSGSVAVL
-142 VWHEA
+142 WNEA
-147 LFGIFLSGVLY
+147 LFGIFLSGILY
-158 LILSMTNIRKA
+158 LAFSLTNIRKS

-198 GIIVSNPII
+198 GIIVSNPFV
-207 LVSMG
+207 LVGLGDIS
-212 NIADPQVII
+212 DPKVII
-221 AYISIFVAL
+221 AYVSIFIAL

-244 FVSAILLTAL
+244 FVSAIVLTIL
-254 ADVFSGTN
+254 ADVFMGTS
-262 NAPIPEQVITAPP
+262 NAPIPEQLVAMPP
-275 SLSGSFAAVF
+275 SMAGSFGAIF
-285 NFSGLTA
+285 DFSAFTPE
-292 DKLFDLLFI
+292 KMFDLLFI
-301 VIIFLIV
+301 VLIFLIV

-336 RSALVADAG
+336 KSALVADAG
-345 GTVIGSVL
+345 GTVIGSIL

-379 VVAGLFLISLFLYPL
+379 MVAGLFLISLFLYPI

-414 IGRLGDIRWEQKES
+414 VGRLGQINWEKKES

-454 SYAFSMVVAGK
+454 SYAFTMVVAGK
-465 GKEVHLVIYAL
+465 RKEVHPLIYGL
-476 SLLFMGYLVLL
+476 CVVFLTYLILL

>member
-1 MTTVFRCSLALFS
+1 MSTDS
-14 HSQHLFTL
+14 
-22 LFTHYKGF
+22 
-30 AVSLD
+30 
-35 TTLKAQSNSG
+35 TLKAQNTSG
-45 ILESVFKLS
+45 SLDSMFKIT

-81 PAILGSIPGMDKGA
+81 PAILGGIPGMDKGA

-103 AAAATLIMGI
+103 AAIATLIMGI

-127 NGFFKGML
+127 NGFFKGLL
-135 LSGSVAL
+135 LSGSVAVL
-142 VWHEA
+142 WNEA
-147 LFGIFLSGVLY
+147 LFGIFLSGILY
-158 LILSMTNIRKA
+158 LAFSLTNIRKS

-198 GIIVSNPII
+198 GIIVSNPFV
-207 LVSMG
+207 LVGLGDIS
-212 NIADPQVII
+212 DPKVII
-221 AYISIFVAL
+221 AYVSIFIAL
-230 GCMIRDIKLATFIS
+230 GCMVRDIKLATFIS
-244 FVSAILLTAL
+244 FVSAIVLTIL
-254 ADVFSGTN
+254 VDVFMGTS
-262 NAPIPEQVITAPP
+262 NAPIPEQLVAMPP
-275 SLSGSFAAVF
+275 SMAGSFGAIF
-285 NFSGLTA
+285 DFSAFTPE
-292 DKLFDLLFI
+292 KMFDLLFI
-301 VIIFLIV
+301 VLIFLIV

-336 RSALVADAG
+336 KSALVADAG
-345 GTVIGSVL
+345 GTVIGSIL

-379 VVAGLFLISLFLYPL
+379 MVAGLFLISLFLYPI

-414 IGRLGDIRWEQKES
+414 VGRLGQINWEKKES

-454 SYAFSMVVAGK
+454 SYAFTMVVAGK
-465 GKEVHLVIYAL
+465 RKEVHPLIYGL
-476 SLLFMGYLVLL
+476 CVVFLTYLILL

>member
-1 MTTVFRCSLALFS
+1 MSLEAAAKPTPSSF
-14 HSQHLFTL
+14 
-22 LFTHYKGF
+22 
-30 AVSLD
+30 LD
-35 TTLKAQSNSG
+35 AR
-45 ILESVFKLS
+45 FKLS

-60 GTELYAG
+60 GTEIYAG

-81 PAILGSIPGMDKGA
+81 PAILGDIPGMDRGA

-103 AAAATLIMGI
+103 AALATLIMGLF
-113 WGNYPVMLAPGMSM
+113 GNYPVMLAPGMSM

-135 LSGSVAL
+135 FSGSVAL

-158 LILSMTNIRKA
+158 LILSMTQIRKA

-212 NIADPQVII
+212 NISDPQVII

-244 FVSAILLTAL
+244 FISAIVLTVI
-254 ADVFSGTN
+254 ADAFMGTSNAPMPETLVTVPPSMAGSFGAIFDFSGF
-262 NAPIPEQVITAPP
+262 TAE
-275 SLSGSFAAVF
+275 
-285 NFSGLTA
+285 
-292 DKLFDLLFI
+292 KLFDLLFI
-301 VIIFLIV
+301 VVIFLIV

-364 GIASS
+364 GIASA

-379 VVAGLFLISLFLYPL
+379 TVAGLFLVSLFLYPI

-414 IGRLGDIRWEQKES
+414 IGRLGQISWEQKES

-465 GKEVHLVIYAL
+465 GKQVHPVIYAL
-476 SLLFMGYLVLL
+476 SVLFMLYLVLL

>member
-1 MTTVFRCSLALFS
+1 MSTDS
-14 HSQHLFTL
+14 
-22 LFTHYKGF
+22 
-30 AVSLD
+30 
-35 TTLKAQSNSG
+35 TLKAQNTSG
-45 ILESVFKLS
+45 SLDSMFKIT

-81 PAILGSIPGMDKGA
+81 PAILGDIPGMDKGA
-95 VFTATALA
+95 VFTATALSA
-103 AAAATLIMGI
+103 AIATLIMGI

-127 NGFFKGML
+127 NGFFKGLL
-135 LSGSVAL
+135 LSGSVAVL
-142 VWHEA
+142 WNEA
-147 LFGIFLSGVLY
+147 LFGIFLSGILY
-158 LILSMTNIRKA
+158 LAFSLTNIRKS

-198 GIIVSNPII
+198 GIIVSNPFV
-207 LVSMG
+207 LVGLGDIS
-212 NIADPQVII
+212 DPKVII
-221 AYISIFVAL
+221 AYVSIFIAL
-230 GCMIRDIKLATFIS
+230 GCMVRDIKLATFIS
-244 FVSAILLTAL
+244 FVSAIVLTIL
-254 ADVFSGTN
+254 ADVFMGTS
-262 NAPIPEQVITAPP
+262 NAPIPEQFIAMPP
-275 SLSGSFAAVF
+275 SMAGSFGAIF
-285 NFSGLTA
+285 DFSAFTPE
-292 DKLFDLLFI
+292 KMFDLLFI
-301 VIIFLIV
+301 VLIFLIV

-336 RSALVADAG
+336 KSALVADAG
-345 GTVIGSVL
+345 GTVIGSIL

-379 VVAGLFLISLFLYPL
+379 MVAGLFLISLFLYPI

-414 IGRLGDIRWEQKES
+414 VGRLGQINWEKKES

-439 VLSFS
+439 MLSFS

-454 SYAFSMVVAGK
+454 SYAFTMVVAGK
-465 GKEVHLVIYAL
+465 RKEVHPLIYGL
-476 SLLFMGYLVLL
+476 CVVFLTYLILL

>member
-1 MTTVFRCSLALFS
+1 MSTDS
-14 HSQHLFTL
+14 
-22 LFTHYKGF
+22 
-30 AVSLD
+30 
-35 TTLKAQSNSG
+35 TLKAQNTSG
-45 ILESVFKLS
+45 SLDSMFKIT

-81 PAILGSIPGMDKGA
+81 PAILGDIPGMDKGA
-95 VFTATALA
+95 VFTATALSA
-103 AAAATLIMGI
+103 AIATLIMGI

-127 NGFFKGML
+127 NGFFKGLL
-135 LSGSVAL
+135 LSGSVAVL
-142 VWHEA
+142 WNEA
-147 LFGIFLSGVLY
+147 LFGIFLSGILY
-158 LILSMTNIRKA
+158 LAFSLTNIRKS

-198 GIIVSNPII
+198 GIIVSNPFV
-207 LVSMG
+207 LVGLGDIS
-212 NIADPQVII
+212 DPKVII
-221 AYISIFVAL
+221 AYVSIFIAL
-230 GCMIRDIKLATFIS
+230 GCMVRDIKLATFIS
-244 FVSAILLTAL
+244 FVSAIVLTIL
-254 ADVFSGTN
+254 ADVFMGTS
-262 NAPIPEQVITAPP
+262 NAPIPEQLVAMPP
-275 SLSGSFAAVF
+275 SMAGSFGAIF
-285 NFSGLTA
+285 DFSAFTPE
-292 DKLFDLLFI
+292 KMFDLLFI
-301 VIIFLIV
+301 VLIFLIV

-336 RSALVADAG
+336 KSALMADAG
-345 GTVIGSVL
+345 GTVIGSIL

-379 VVAGLFLISLFLYPL
+379 MVAGLFLISLFLYPI

-414 IGRLGDIRWEQKES
+414 VGRLGQINWEKKES

-454 SYAFSMVVAGK
+454 SYAFTMVVAGK
-465 GKEVHLVIYAL
+465 RKEVHPLIYGL
-476 SLLFMGYLVLL
+476 CVVFLTYLILL

>member
-1 MTTVFRCSLALFS
+1 MSVNATTETKPAASF
-14 HSQHLFTL
+14 
-22 LFTHYKGF
+22 
-30 AVSLD
+30 LD
-35 TTLKAQSNSG
+35 ST
-45 ILESVFKLS
+45 FKIS
-54 ERKTTI
+54 ERKSTI
-60 GTELYAG
+60 GTEVYAG

-81 PAILGSIPGMDKGA
+81 PAILGDIPGMDRGA

-103 AAAATLIMGI
+103 AAFATLLMGVF
-113 WGNYPVMLAPGMSM
+113 GNYPVMLAPGMSM

-147 LFGIFLSGVLY
+147 LFGIFLSGIIY
-158 LILSMTNIRKA
+158 LILSLTNIRKA

-212 NIADPQVII
+212 NISDPQVII
-221 AYISIFVAL
+221 AYISIFIAL

-244 FVSAILLTAL
+244 FISAILLTVL
-254 ADVFSGTN
+254 ADVFMGTN
-262 NAPIPEQVITAPP
+262 NAPLPETIVTAPP
-275 SLSGSFAAVF
+275 SMSGSFGAIF

-292 DKLFDLLFI
+292 DKMFDLLFI
-301 VIIFLIV
+301 VVIFLIV
-308 DFFDGLSTIVGVGRD
+308 DFFDGMSTIVGVGRD

-345 GTVIGSVL
+345 GTVMGSVL

-369 QGAKTGLAAV
+369 QGARTALRRLWSLAC
-379 VVAGLFLISLFLYPL
+379 S
-394 FSIFSAAMVAPAMVV
+394 
-409 VGIYM
+409 
-414 IGRLGDIRWEQKES
+414 
-428 RIAAFFTIMFT
+428 
-439 VLSFS
+439 
-444 PANGMAMGFI
+444 
-454 SYAFSMVVAGK
+454 
-465 GKEVHLVIYAL
+465 
-476 SLLFMGYLVLL
+476 

>member
-1 MTTVFRCSLALFS
+1 MSI
-14 HSQHLFTL
+14 
-22 LFTHYKGF
+22 
-30 AVSLD
+30 D
-35 TTLKAQSNSG
+35 TTLKAQEPSG
-45 ILESVFKLS
+45 KLDSIFKIT

-81 PAILGSIPGMDKGA
+81 PAILGDIPGMDKGA

-103 AAAATLIMGI
+103 AAIATLIMGI

-147 LFGIFLSGVLY
+147 LFGIFLSGMLY
-158 LILSMTNIRKA
+158 LFLSMTNIRKS

-176 DLKLA
+176 DLKNA

-198 GIIVSNPII
+198 GIIVSNPFI

-212 NIADPQVII
+212 DIADPKVIV

-230 GCMIRDIKLATFIS
+230 GCMVRDIKLATFIS
-244 FVSAILLTAL
+244 FITAIVLTIV
-254 ADVFSGTN
+254 ADTFMGTN
-262 NAPIPEQVITAPP
+262 NAPIPEQLVSMPP
-275 SLSGSFAAVF
+275 SMSGSFGAIF
-285 NFSGLTA
+285 DFSQLTA

-301 VIIFLIV
+301 VLIFLIV

-336 RSALVADAG
+336 KSALVADAG

-379 VVAGLFLISLFLYPL
+379 VVAGMFLISLFLYPL
-394 FSIFSAAMVAPAMVV
+394 FSIFSSAMVAPAMVV

-414 IGRLGDIRWEQKES
+414 IGRLGQIQWEQKES

-465 GKEVHLVIYAL
+465 GKEVHPVIYVL
-476 SLLFMGYLVLL
+476 CGLFLTYLILL

>member
-1 MTTVFRCSLALFS
+1 MSLES
-14 HSQHLFTL
+14 
-22 LFTHYKGF
+22 
-30 AVSLD
+30 
-35 TTLKAQSNSG
+35 TLKEQKSPQ
-45 ILESVFKLS
+45 ILESIFKIS
-54 ERKTTI
+54 ERKTTVS
-60 GTELYAG
+60 TELYAG
-67 FITFLAMSY
+67 FITFLAMTY

-81 PAILGSIPGMDKGA
+81 PAILGGIPGMDKGA
-95 VFTATALA
+95 VFTATALSA
-103 AAAATLIMGI
+103 AIATLIMGI

-142 VWHEA
+142 VWNEA
-147 LFGIFLSGVLY
+147 LFGIFLSGIIY
-158 LILSMTNIRKA
+158 LILSMTNIRKTL
-169 MIESIPE
+169 IESIPE

-181 ITVSLGLFIAFL
+181 ITVSLGMFIAFL

-212 NIADPQVII
+212 DISTPQVLI
-221 AYISIFVAL
+221 AYISIFIAL

-244 FVSAILLTAL
+244 FVSAILLTII
-254 ADVFSGTN
+254 ADLLMGTN
-262 NAPIPEQVITAPP
+262 NAPMPEQIFSMPP
-275 SLSGSFAAVF
+275 SIEGTFGAVF
-285 NFSGLTA
+285 DISGLTA
-292 DKLFDLLFI
+292 DKMFDLLFI
-301 VIIFLIV
+301 VLIFLIV

-323 AGIIDKDGKVPNA
+323 AGIIDDDGKVPNA

-345 GTVIGSVL
+345 GTVIGSIL

-379 VVAGLFLISLFLYPL
+379 MVAGLFALSLFMYPI

-414 IGRLGDIRWEQKES
+414 IGRLGQISWDRKES
-428 RIAAFFTIMFT
+428 RIATFFTIMFT

-444 PANGMAMGFI
+444 PANGMAMGFL
-454 SYAFSMVVAGK
+454 SYSFSMLVAGR
-465 GKEVHLVIYAL
+465 GKEVHPVIYVL
-476 SLLFMGYLVLL
+476 SLVFLVYLVML